1 MSFQFI
7 EGIGM
12 VAIDSNKSHPEKM
25 ATIKYYQ
32 EIAPKYEDLGGF
44 FGGFGDTKSMIF
56 RWGQRLGDSG
66 DEEKTRWFGHQVEE
80 WGNQIGY
87 YDSIALEKYHQDME
101 KLRPLDELEQAD
113 REANNAV
120 MRAFQADMYDAYDN
134 KEGDIS
140 DVQQRWGYTA
150 EDIGTLSSLWEFAK
164 MAVNEPSYTLGSV
177 AGMVLKDPELLL
189 LSALR
194 VPGSTSATMSKFTA
208 AANRVLATKN
218 AATIEGVLAV
228 QPTYMKSFVNMVGAQ
243 RTQAVVGRGLEGA
256 MYGGTYEA
264 LHDLTFNGHIK
275 AENVERGLAFGAL
288 LGTGFGAISKSTGK
302 SWLRDKAE
310 SSQALK
316 NVSLLEKTFGK
327 LKWVEHKAQD
337 GTKSKVLSWQSPKKV
352 KAELE
357 RIKKERAEGRKPEV
371 KTKPKPTTKPEPEK
385 VDPNKADKNP
395 EFRKPEDT
403 PVELILPSG
412 LDHIS
417 RATKWRERVV
427 EQFSELYGKGGKKIK
442 KGEKPLT
449 PEEIEALADTTIAD
463 RMEFFKLKKNKD
475 GSQKY
480 TKDEITG
487 LAAKEIAKEGEQS
500 YSKLRTK
507 KEKIR
512 RTTDKEWGKDRE
524 KAWGEEN
531 IKNSEVFRDTS
542 TFDYLYKQRFGKIPK
557 PTLKQYIKAGAIGAG
572 AGWFIADEDKTLG
585 GLLGLVGGL
594 LLRGNVKGIN
604 LSQAKIRA
612 RVYNVVDASVSIQK
626 RLEIQAG
633 KTLNV
638 LDRILKGKDT
648 TLSELD
654 FLAYIEDYS
663 KPPSQTLFGKEGRIK
678 NLNKEQIKA
687 IDAYRDL
694 MIRFEKA
701 AKEVGVLEDGQFI
714 ADYVTHIFKN
724 RNISPEVLRDF
735 KSALGRKGSN
745 LDDISTYSQVRKLAG
760 NIKELSEKYP
770 ELETDVFKI
779 LDAYSRSMSKAIA
792 GKNIVKTL
800 ENTAVMD
807 GETALSVI
815 MDKSEM
821 MAKYAQ
827 EKLGYKVSNH
837 PALNNKLVHPLVKNS
852 LDDFYAP
859 EIGTEGMLNKILIVN
874 NAMKRLAISF
884 SLFHAQALVLSG
896 VYSGV
901 AQAYLTKAGR
911 ARMVKVKEMMDGQWD
926 YHSNAKGEK
935 VVIDNMTGRETKGD
949 FVHGDV
955 LREIASEGVEV
966 GLKASEYVDA
976 GYNTVKALLEKYA
989 PPLAKGQALIDRLTW
1004 DITHDRLKVF
1014 TYLTMKERL
1023 MSHQARGIAR
1033 FGDWKPLS
1041 EAEARASAAEFT
1053 NDAYGGQRH
1062 SKLALEWQKKAIANA
1077 DNPKGALYNLFALW
1091 TTPSKAKLSNLVL
1104 FSPDWTISNLRIGFR
1119 GLGMTKDIVGKIARG
1134 KKLTPKEMGEWNLYM
1149 GYMARAFV
1157 STSLLAWGLH
1167 SAFADDDSELDLQDF
1182 WHSGRLDLGN
1192 GEEMVVSKQIA
1203 EPMHWLVN
1211 PMQTGLNKSASF
1223 PKATLELF
1231 LGKEYVS
1238 LKHGKDD
1245 RTFLTG
1251 GGVIGPPLDRG
1262 SPKDMMGWMFSK
1274 VTPIS
1279 LSPLTRAY
1287 RKDEDK
1293 KHAFAKTMFG
1303 SVGLPIYGTRK

>member
-1 MSFQFI
+1 MAYQFI
-7 EGIGM
+7 EGLGM
-12 VAIDSNKSHPEKM
+12 VAIDSNKNAQERD
-25 ATIKYYQ
+25 ATIDYYR

-87 YDSIALEKYHQDME
+87 YDSLALEKYHQDLE
-101 KLRPLDELEQAD
+101 KLRPLNELEQAD

-120 MRAFQADMYDAYDN
+120 MRAFQSDMYDAYDN

-177 AGMVLKDPELLL
+177 AGMVIKDPEILL
-189 LSALR
+189 LSLLR
-194 VPGSTSATMSKFTA
+194 VPSAAGAGLKGI
-208 AANRVLATKN
+208 N
-218 AATIEGVLAV
+218 AAVTRAAGV
-228 QPTYMKSFVNMVGAQ
+228 QPSYIKSFTQMAATQ
-243 RTQAVVGRGLEGA
+243 RGQAVVGRGIEGA

-275 AENVERGLAFGAL
+275 AENVERGLAFGTL
-288 LGTGFGAISKSTGK
+288 LGTAFGGISGSVGK
-302 SWLRDKAE
+302 SWFNTKA
-310 SSQALK
+310 SSEQVLK

-337 GTKSKVLSWQSPKKV
+337 GTKSQVLSWQSPKKV
-352 KAELE
+352 KADWKTELE
-357 RIKKERAEGRKPEV
+357 RIKKERAEGRKPET

-385 VDPNKADKNP
+385 VDIDKADKNP
-395 EFRKPEDT
+395 QFRKPEDT

-427 EQFSELYGKGGKKIK
+427 EQFSELYGKRGTKIK

-463 RMEFFKLKKNKD
+463 RIEFFKLKKNKD

-480 TKDEITG
+480 TKDEMTG
-487 LAAKEIAKEGEQS
+487 LAAKEIAKDGEKS

-531 IKNSEVFRDTS
+531 IKNSEVFRDKS
-542 TFDYLYKQRFGKIPK
+542 TFDYIYKQRFGKIPK

-612 RVYNVVDASVSIQK
+612 RVYNVADASISIQK
-626 RLEIQAG
+626 TLEIQAG

-654 FLAYIEDYS
+654 FLSYIEDYS

-724 RNISPEVLRDF
+724 RKISPEVYKDF
-735 KSALGRKGSN
+735 KAALSRRGSN
-745 LDDISTYSQVRKLAG
+745 LDDVSTYSQVRKLAG

-792 GKNIVKTL
+792 GKNITKTL

-859 EIGTEGMLNKILIVN
+859 EIGTEGLWNKILIVN

-911 ARMVKVKEMMDGQWD
+911 ARMAKVKEMMDGKWD

-989 PPLAKGQALIDRLTW
+989 PPLAKGQAILDRMTW

-1023 MSHQARGIAR
+1023 MSKQARGIAR

-1062 SKLALEWQKKAIANA
+1062 SKLALAWQKKAIENA

-1091 TTPSKAKLSNLVL
+1091 TTPSKAKFSNLVL

-1157 STSLLAWGLH
+1157 STSLLAWMLH
-1167 SAFADDDSELDLQDF
+1167 SAFADDDAELDLQDF

-1231 LGKEYVS
+1231 LGKEYIS
-1238 LKHGKDD
+1238 LKHGDDD
-1245 RTFLTG
+1245 RIFLTG
-1251 GGVIGPPLDRG
+1251 GNVGGSPSLDRG
-1262 SPKDMMGWMFSK
+1262 SPKDMMAWMFSK

-1293 KHAFAKTMFG
+1293 KHALKKTMFG